1 MRFKTYKYKILK
13 STNDQ
18 AINFI
23 KNSKISY
30 GFIMSDTQTAGR
42 GTAKKKWISLKGN
55 LFGSIF
61 FPLKKNFPAFNE
73 FTFISPTIIYK
84 AIKSFCKS
92 CEISFKWPNDIL
104 INNKKICG
112 ILQEV
117 IRTNNRDYL
126 IIGMGINLVTN
137 PKIKGLK
144 TTNILDETKIKIDR
158 NEIVKKIIEMFENF
172 FSEIETYSFQY
183 YKNKANLLSIKPNNL
198 I

>member
-1 MRFKTYKYKILK
+1 MHFKTYKYKILK

-23 KNSKISY
+23 KNSNINY
-30 GFIMSDTQTAGR
+30 GYIVSDIQTSGR
-42 GTAKKKWISLKGN
+42 GTVKKKWISLKGN

-73 FTFISPTIIYK
+73 FTFISPTIIYN
-84 AIKSFCKS
+84 AIKTFCKS
-92 CEISFKWPNDIL
+92 CELSFKWPNDIL

-117 IRTNNRDYL
+117 VRTNNRDYL

-137 PKIKGLK
+137 PKIKGLR
-144 TTNILDETKIKIDR
+144 TTNIFDETKIKIDR
-158 NEIVKKIIEMFENF
+158 NEIVEKIVGMFEKF
-172 FSEIETYSFQY
+172 FLEIKTYSFQY
-183 YKNKANLLSIKPNNL
+183 YKNKANSLSIEPNNL